1 MGVVV
6 SVLAFATLGAA
17 VTSAETVSLSLNGG
31 SLSVTTTDVT
41 LHVPTS
47 DDPNRVARSAA
58 EANRWLVEDSRGTGA
73 GWHLTIGYRHLSSRP
88 ERGPILPGDQGFKIQ
103 LLDRNIKVVAGNTEP
118 RSTVSS
124 LTPVPEVGA
133 GALTFASAG
142 LGEGMGSYV
151 LHPSFELE
159 VPADSPWATFTA
171 AITVT
176 AVTGP

>member
-1 MGVVV
+1 MGVAVA
-6 SVLAFATLGAA
+6 VLASAILGAA
-17 VTSAETVSLSLNGG
+17 VSSAETVSLSLNGG

-41 LHVPTS
+41 LNTVTL
-47 DDPNRVARSAA
+47 DGPNRVATSAA
-58 EANRWLVEDSRGTGA
+58 DTNRWLVEDSRGTGA
-73 GWHLTIGYRHLSSRP
+73 GWHLTIGYRYLAGSP
-88 ERGPILPGDQGFKIQ
+88 EGKIILPGDQGFKIQ
-103 LLDRNIKVVAGNTEP
+103 LFYRNIEVVAGNTKP
-118 RSTVSS
+118 RSLMSS

-133 GALTFASAG
+133 GALTFVSAG

-159 VPADSPWATFTA
+159 VPADSPSATFTA